1 MGAKLSNMRAC
12 LPKAARSTLSSSV
25 LIKSSKERLV
35 AQRIDA
41 SDESPASL
49 ENGQTNP
56 VGYSSILVRTQPQ
69 PKRLFV

>member
-1 MGAKLSNMRAC
+1 MGAKLSSMRAC
-12 LPKAARSTLSSSV
+12 LPKAARSTLSSGV

-41 SDESPASL
+41 YDESPASL
-49 ENGQTNP
+49 GNGQTNP
-56 VGYSSILVRTQPQ
+56 GGYSSILVRTQPQ